1 MDNFEIATEIVDDVI
16 YYMIPLGGE
25 LFLRTNDSRVR
36 MFIEQNRTE
45 EMVAILKENNHD
57 LDCLQ
62 G

>member
-16 YYMIPLGGE
+16 YYMIPLGDE
-25 LFLRTNDSRVR
+25 LFLRTSDSRVR

-62 G
+62 S